1 MAKAAYESIRQ
12 TPTFT
17 PSFTDLEIQNLAE
30 RYGTPAYV
38 VDEETLRKKLSILE
52 AAYRGFQGQAIAAYS
67 MKANFNPSI
76 IRVFMS
82 EGILFDITSIG
93 EIEFYLRLG
102 GNPEN
107 IIYTSITEE
116 EEEFRIILSKGVNRV
131 VLSSH
136 NGLVNLIRS
145 SKSLGLT
152 TSVLIRINPEVGVKA
167 GVRASYKNGKFGVPI
182 NGSTVDSATS
192 LFGKIFESENLE
204 LEGVHFHLG
213 SQIEDTSCFVPAL
226 EKVENFILKMK
237 GEHPEL
243 RLKILDIGGGTP
255 VDYGRSVPSP
265 REIALPIISKLNSM
279 VKTLGADFTL
289 IIESGRFLA
298 AESSVLITRVVNSKV
313 YEASKFIIVDAGYH
327 LLLDAALLHQ
337 AYPQEIIPASTEE
350 FGGEHMKINVVG
362 RLCDALDIFP
372 SESTLSLGGVQDGKL
387 LVFRNTG
394 AYSLVFNMPFHCQIK
409 PTVLMRRMNGEIDV
423 IRRAEK
429 IEELFDREGGNISL
443 SFSDS
448 AAEHTVDPGIKERA

>member
-1 MAKAAYESIRQ
+1 MAKAAYESISQ

-17 PSFTDLEIQNLAE
+17 PSFTDLEIQNIAE

-38 VDEETLRKKLSILE
+38 IDEDTLRKKLSTLE
-52 AAYRGFQGQAIAAYS
+52 DAYAGFTGQAIIAYS
-67 MKANFNPSI
+67 VKANFNPSI
-76 IRVFMS
+76 IKVFMS

-107 IIYTSITEE
+107 VIYTSITEE
-116 EEEFRIILSKGVNRV
+116 EEEFRIILSRGVRRI

-145 SKSLGLT
+145 SKSLRIT

-192 LFGKIFESENLE
+192 LLNKIIESEKLE
-204 LEGVHFHLG
+204 FEGIHFHLG
-213 SQIEDTSCFVPAL
+213 SQIEDPSCFVPAL

-237 GEHPEL
+237 KEYPK
-243 RLKILDIGGGTP
+243 LKFKIMDIGGGTP
-255 VDYGRSVPSP
+255 VDYGRAVPSP
-265 REIALPIISKLNSM
+265 KDIAFLIISKLNSM
-279 VKTLGADFTL
+279 SRTLGADFTL

-298 AESSVLITRVVNSKV
+298 AESSILISRVVNSKV
-313 YEASKFIIVDAGYH
+313 YGASKFIIVDAGYH

-337 AYPQEIIPASTEE
+337 SYPQEIIPASKEE
-350 FGGEHMKINVVG
+350 FGGESMKVNVVG
-362 RLCDALDIFP
+362 RLCDRLDIFP
-372 SESTLSLGGVQDGKL
+372 SESTMSLGGAQDGKL
-387 LVFRNTG
+387 LVFRSTG
-394 AYSLVFNMPFHCQIK
+394 AYSLVFNMPFHCQTK
-409 PTVLMRRMNGEIDV
+409 PTVLMRRRNGDIDV
-423 IRRAEK
+423 VRRAEK
-429 IEELFDREGGNISL
+429 IEELFDREGGNIAL
-443 SFSDS
+443 SFSEGAS
-448 AAEHTVDPGIKERA
+448 ERANERAMY